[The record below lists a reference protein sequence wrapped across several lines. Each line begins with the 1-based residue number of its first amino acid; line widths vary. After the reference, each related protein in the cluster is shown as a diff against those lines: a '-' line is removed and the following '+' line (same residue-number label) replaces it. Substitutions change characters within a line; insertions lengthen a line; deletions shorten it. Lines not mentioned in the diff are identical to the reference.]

1 MTAERDQALM
11 ARAVALA
18 RQAIASAKP
27 NPAVG
32 CVIVNEGRIVGEGF
46 TQRAGGHHAEIEALN
61 AAGAQA
67 AGATVYVSLEPC
79 AHTGRTGP
87 CVGALI
93 KACVKRVV
101 FAVEDPNPAVAG
113 LGQRQLAEAGIRTE
127 SPLLQTAAEEVNRG
141 YLARHRRGRPWIRLK
156 MAASLDGRTALANG
170 ESQWITGS
178 ASRQDVHR
186 WRARSSAIMTG
197 IGTVL
202 ADDPSLTARWSDA
215 DIDVVQPMRIV
226 VDTNLKTPAN
236 AKTLGLDGEV
246 IVFAGRNAD
255 AGRRQALI
263 DAGARVEFVAAEP
276 GVDRGGVSGVE
287 RNRASGVE
295 PGVDPGRDPG
305 RDPGLD
311 LGAIARRL
319 AELEIND
326 VWLESGPVLAG
337 AMLAAGLIDEL
348 ILYLAPCLLGADARG
363 LFALPP
369 IETLDARVQLQ
380 IDDLRK
386 FGNDLRI
393 IARPVTA
400 GKRV

>member
-1 MTAERDQALM
+1 
-11 ARAVALA
+11 
-18 RQAIASAKP
+18 
-27 NPAVG
+27 
-32 CVIVNEGRIVGEGF
+32 
-46 TQRAGGHHAEIEALN
+46 
-61 AAGAQA
+61 
-67 AGATVYVSLEPC
+67 
-79 AHTGRTGP
+79 
-87 CVGALI
+87 
-93 KACVKRVV
+93 
-101 FAVEDPNPAVAG
+101 
-113 LGQRQLAEAGIRTE
+113 
-127 SPLLQTAAEEVNRG
+127 
-141 YLARHRRGRPWIRLK
+141 
-156 MAASLDGRTALANG
+156 
-170 ESQWITGS
+170 
-178 ASRQDVHR
+178 
-186 WRARSSAIMTG
+186 MTG

-263 DAGARVEFVAAEP
+263 DAGARVELVAA
-276 GVDRGGVSGVE
+276 
-287 RNRASGVE
+287 
-295 PGVDPGRDPG
+295 
-305 RDPGLD
+305 DPGLD

-348 ILYLAPCLLGADARG
+348 ILYLAPCLLGTDARG